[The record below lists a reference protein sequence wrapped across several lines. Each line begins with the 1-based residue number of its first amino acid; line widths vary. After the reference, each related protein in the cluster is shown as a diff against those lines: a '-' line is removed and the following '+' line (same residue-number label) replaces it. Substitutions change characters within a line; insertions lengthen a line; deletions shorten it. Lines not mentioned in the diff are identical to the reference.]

1 MGNKQK
7 FKIKDFFIKQ
17 ILNFKTFLD
26 RTKWEKKKNRQEN
39 EVVAE
44 ALTEDV
50 TVIGKIVMIVAI
62 KTAVEMIVGIKT
74 VIVVERIVGIKTVIE
89 TGTDEGVGAGIEI
102 AKGTVGEAHQ
112 VVNALKKKSS
122 KRRKRRKKRNSR
134 KKNH

>member
-1 MGNKQK
+1 MGINKQK

-17 ILNFKTFLD
+17 KLNFKTFLD
-26 RTKWEKKKNRQEN
+26 GTKWEKKKNRQEN

-50 TVIGKIVMIVAI
+50 TVIGKIVMIV
-62 KTAVEMIVGIKT
+62 GIKT
-74 VIVVERIVGIKTVIE
+74 VIVIERIVGIKTVIE